1 MESRRM
7 SAAPRCPFCEGADS
21 ELVGRWGGQMITAQ
35 WRCGACGSYFEAIR
49 DSFDER
55 ADDKPAQ
62 TGPAQTEPAQ
72 AGVAEVGPRAASMPE
87 K

>member
-1 MESRRM
+1 M
-7 SAAPRCPFCEGADS
+7 SAAPRCPFCEGAES

-55 ADDKPAQ
+55 ADYNPAR
-62 TGPAQTEPAQ
+62 TGPAQAGPAQ
-72 AGVAEVGPRAASMPE
+72 ARSAEAGPRASSMPE